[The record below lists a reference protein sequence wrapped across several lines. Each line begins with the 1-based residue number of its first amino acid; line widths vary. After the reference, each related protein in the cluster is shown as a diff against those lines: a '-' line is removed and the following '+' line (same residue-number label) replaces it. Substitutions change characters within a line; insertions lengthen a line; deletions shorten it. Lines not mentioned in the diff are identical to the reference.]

1 MKCRGS
7 EQISTTCT
15 FPVIIMPICPARKPF
30 NYSRTLSY
38 LSIPSICSLI
48 ISQSLNQINQFPSLC
63 HHLVF
68 YISVSGSA
76 QHHFFFFLYICIFF
90 FVCLFLLGFFI
101 LIQIFCIVFKWSW
114 SSYSAGR
121 RICQALMLFWL
132 TRSYFDGEVEPHR
145 TNLFDGAQ
153 RVTYGNSDAQQR
165 RNSLPPLSIL
175 ILRVEIKESILET
188 WLFYSPLCW
197 FCARASASTSGW
209 LIIVTNDL
217 TSSLFRSTAR
227 QWNRSY

>member
-1 MKCRGS
+1 MQRRRAARGIAYQSRWRKLPSRMKCRGS

-76 QHHFFFFLYICIFF
+76 QHHFFFFYIFVFF
-90 FVCLFLLGFFI
+90 CLFVSPWIFHFDSNFLHCI
-101 LIQIFCIVFKWSW
+101 QMKLIVIFGW
-114 SSYSAGR
+114 SSY
-121 RICQALMLFWL
+121 
-132 TRSYFDGEVEPHR
+132 
-145 TNLFDGAQ
+145 
-153 RVTYGNSDAQQR
+153 
-165 RNSLPPLSIL
+165 LSSFNVIL
-175 ILRVEIKESILET
+175 IDTLL
-188 WLFYSPLCW
+188 L
-197 FCARASASTSGW
+197 
-209 LIIVTNDL
+209 
-217 TSSLFRSTAR
+217 
-227 QWNRSY
+227 